1 MNNCKIRLVEEG
13 DILVLYEHLKEFLET
28 PNASTT
34 GNPLPKFDDS
44 KKFVTNYLKNND
56 FHEYDKWYMV
66 INNNNDVLGNVYI
79 KKDNTI
85 AYHITKKYQKQG
97 FGESAVK
104 LLMKE
109 NPRNVYFSVV
119 NINNEPSIKFTKKL
133 NFKEKSYIFEK
144 RNNNSET
151 DTEEL

>member
-1 MNNCKIRLVEEG
+1 
-13 DILVLYEHLKEFLET
+13 
-28 PNASTT
+28 
-34 GNPLPKFDDS
+34 
-44 KKFVTNYLKNND
+44 
-56 FHEYDKWYMV
+56 MV